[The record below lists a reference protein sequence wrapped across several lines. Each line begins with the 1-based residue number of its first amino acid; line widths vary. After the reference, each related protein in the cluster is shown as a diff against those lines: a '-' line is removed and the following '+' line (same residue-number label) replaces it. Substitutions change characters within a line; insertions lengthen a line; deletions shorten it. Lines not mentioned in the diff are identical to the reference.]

1 MINEP
6 SRGVGVQTN
15 DCKRDILINIFVEI
29 YEHFINFEKILCT
42 ADISKKKFSTFYIF
56 FTISASELNI
66 QC

>member
-42 ADISKKKFSTFYIF
+42 ADISKKNSRHFIF
-56 FTISASELNI
+56 FLQFPHLN
-66 QC
+66 